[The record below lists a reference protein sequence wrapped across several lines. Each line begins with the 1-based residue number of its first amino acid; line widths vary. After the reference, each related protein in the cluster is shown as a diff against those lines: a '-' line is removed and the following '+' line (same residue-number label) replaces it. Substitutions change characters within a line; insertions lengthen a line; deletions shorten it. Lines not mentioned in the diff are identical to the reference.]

1 MRNKPV
7 LVKYFE
13 GIIRMAQYAI
23 ASLSSDEQQAWSMPA
38 YLIKEN
44 QSKAVADSSH
54 KVDCKIHF
62 RHSQQPTFGN
72 IHVLVE
78 AKSES
83 SSTIFDANFGQIA
96 DYGHSLWECQPTR
109 LFVAVLFIY
118 SAEQS
123 LVVFT
128 RDK

>member
-1 MRNKPV
+1 TASQPVIADDVRTAIEANLTSGTAQGHSVRAQLRCLDSYNALDYAGMRNKPV

-54 KVDCKIHF
+54 K
-62 RHSQQPTFGN
+62 
-72 IHVLVE
+72 
-78 AKSES
+78 
-83 SSTIFDANFGQIA
+83 
-96 DYGHSLWECQPTR
+96 
-109 LFVAVLFIY
+109 
-118 SAEQS
+118 
-123 LVVFT
+123 
-128 RDK
+128 